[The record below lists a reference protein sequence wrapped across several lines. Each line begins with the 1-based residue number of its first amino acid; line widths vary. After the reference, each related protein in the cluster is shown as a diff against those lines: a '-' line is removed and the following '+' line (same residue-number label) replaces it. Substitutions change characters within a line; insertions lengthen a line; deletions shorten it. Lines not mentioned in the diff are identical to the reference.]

1 MFEIA
6 VIIVASKSR
15 SHTKVADQ
23 NDAEFEANEA
33 TNAPDTPWTVR
44 VVRQHESVGLR
55 RLWYNLIR
63 QNTHVNPV

>member
-33 TNAPDTPWTVR
+33 TNAPDTP
-44 VVRQHESVGLR
+44 
-55 RLWYNLIR
+55 
-63 QNTHVNPV
+63 